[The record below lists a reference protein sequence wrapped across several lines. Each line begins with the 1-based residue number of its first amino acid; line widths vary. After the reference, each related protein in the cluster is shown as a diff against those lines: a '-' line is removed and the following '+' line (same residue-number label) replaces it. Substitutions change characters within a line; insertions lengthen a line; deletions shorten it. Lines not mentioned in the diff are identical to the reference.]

1 MPGVGQ
7 QQTDRNEEQ
16 LAKRSERRS
25 LECSYYLDSCGRE
38 GRSEIPTVGS
48 PCGAMTFRDNVVVV
62 SRRAFVYCAVAML
75 AVPRAGET
83 QPTGRTY
90 RLGFLRNGPPP
101 ETFVEGLR
109 QGLRELGYVE
119 GQHIIIE
126 YGLTPSADE
135 LPGAAA
141 RLVSLKVDVILASGT
156 PPVPAAKSATKTIP
170 IVFVASIDPVATGVA
185 ASLARPGGNIT
196 GFTGIHSDLMGKRL
210 ELLGEAV
217 QKLSRVAL
225 LSHATNPGNA
235 EYIRQAEL
243 AARALGVQVQLLA
256 VRDAGD
262 FERVFSAAR
271 GASAV
276 IQLDDVIFTSH
287 RRQVVELAARHRL
300 ATMYGFKEFVHA
312 GGLMSYGPDYPD
324 LYRRAATYV
333 DKIFKGAHPA
343 DLPIE
348 RPTKFELVINL
359 KTAKALG
366 LAVPPSLL
374 VRADQVI
381 E

>member
-1 MPGVGQ
+1 MP
-7 QQTDRNEEQ
+7 TARTIRDDPLR
-16 LAKRSERRS
+16 
-25 LECSYYLDSCGRE
+25 D
-38 GRSEIPTVGS
+38 EI
-48 PCGAMTFRDNVVVV
+48 AMV
-62 SRRAFVYCAVAML
+62 SRRAFLYGAMAAL
-75 AVPRAGET
+75 AAPRNAET
-83 QPTGRTY
+83 QQTGRIY

-101 ETFVEGLR
+101 QTFIEGLR

-119 GQHIIIE
+119 GQHISIE
-126 YGLTPSADE
+126 YGLARSADE
-135 LPGAAA
+135 LPTAAA

-170 IVFVASIDPVATGVA
+170 IVFVASIDPVATGVV
-185 ASLARPGGNIT
+185 ASLARPGGNVT
-196 GFTGIHSDLMGKRL
+196 GLTGIYSDLMGKRL

-217 QKLSRVAL
+217 HKLSRVSV

-243 AARALGVQVQLLA
+243 AARALGVQLQLLA

-262 FERVFSAAR
+262 FERVFSEAR
-271 GASAV
+271 GASGL

-287 RRQVVELAARHRL
+287 RRRVVELAARYRL
-300 ATMYGFKEFVHA
+300 PTIYGFKEFVHA

-333 DKIFKGAHPA
+333 DKILKGANPA

-348 RPTKFELVINL
+348 QPTKFELVINF

-366 LAVPPSLL
+366 LAIPPSLL